1 MIISLM
7 NFQNKM
13 SNWINKTQ
21 AELRAEAIKA
31 LEKAKQLETNKK
43 K

>member
-1 MIISLM
+1 M

-13 SNWINKTQ
+13 SNNWINKTQ